1 MNIISPLTLLI
12 VPLIGSLII
21 ISWPKAASPAY
32 LDEGINI
39 SRPLLQKNE
48 VNGPFYYEPKAG
60 IMGNDAV
67 NNASLIPMAPQV
79 RESAAA
85 LHKLAIPM
93 QKGDL
98 QSAIFLSSLKKETA
112 VEKRNSHLKKI
123 AIFTSLLNF
132 ILSIIL
138 WIQFDS
144 TYIGYQFVTAIS
156 GLEGVSA
163 TLGVDGISLFFVLLT
178 TFITPIAL
186 LSSHNDI
193 ENNLKFYLVSILLLE
208 TLQIAV
214 FVVLDLLL
222 FYIFFESV
230 LIPLFFIVGV
240 WGASSAKVRAAFL
253 LFLYTLFGSLF
264 MLLAI
269 IQVYSYLGA
278 TDFALLSVSEISLE
292 SQKIIWL
299 AFFLAFAIKTPLWP
313 FTGWLFRAHVEAPL
327 SGSVILAATILK
339 LATYA
344 YLRIMISFLPDAT
357 HFFSP
362 LLQGICIITL
372 IYASLSA
379 LRSHDSKALVALSS
393 ISHCAL
399 IVLGLFSNT
408 IIGIE
413 GGVLVSLAHGFISP
427 ALFIIVGGIIYCRT
441 HSRTI
446 QYIRGLTTYMPILAI
461 LFLIFALANASIPL
475 TTGWIGEQM
484 TLIGLFERSPVIGI
498 LGASSIFLTACY
510 SIFLYNRLMFGTYS
524 EHLKP
529 LKDIDRREYII
540 LFSLL
545 LPTVLFGIWPNLILD
560 SLHSSV
566 SDLIYNIPN

>member
-1 MNIISPLTLLI
+1 M
-12 VPLIGSLII
+12 
-21 ISWPKAASPAY
+21 
-32 LDEGINI
+32 
-39 SRPLLQKNE
+39 
-48 VNGPFYYEPKAG
+48 
-60 IMGNDAV
+60 
-67 NNASLIPMAPQV
+67 
-79 RESAAA
+79 
-85 LHKLAIPM
+85 
-93 QKGDL
+93 
-98 QSAIFLSSLKKETA
+98 
-112 VEKRNSHLKKI
+112 
-123 AIFTSLLNF
+123 
-132 ILSIIL
+132 
-138 WIQFDS
+138 
-144 TYIGYQFVTAIS
+144 
-156 GLEGVSA
+156 
-163 TLGVDGISLFFVLLT
+163 
-178 TFITPIAL
+178 
-186 LSSHNDI
+186 
-193 ENNLKFYLVSILLLE
+193 
-208 TLQIAV
+208 
-214 FVVLDLLL
+214 
-222 FYIFFESV
+222 
-230 LIPLFFIVGV
+230 
-240 WGASSAKVRAAFL
+240 
-253 LFLYTLFGSLF
+253 FGSLF

-327 SGSVILAATILK
+327 SGSVILAAVILK

-413 GGVLVSLAHGFISP
+413 GGVLVSLAHGFVSP
-427 ALFIIVGGIIYCRT
+427 ALFIIVGGVIYCRT

-461 LFLIFALANASIPL
+461 FFLIFILANASIPL
-475 TTGWIGEQM
+475 TAGWIGEQM
-484 TLIGLFERSPVIGI
+484 ALIGLFERSPVIGI

-510 SIFLYNRLMFGTYS
+510 SVFLYNRLMFGTYS

-529 LKDIDRREYII
+529 LKDLDRREYIT

-545 LPTVLFGIWPNLILD
+545 IPTLLFGIWPNLILD
-560 SLHSSV
+560 SLHIAT
-566 SDLIYNIPN
+566 SDLIYNIPTS